1 MKPISL
7 LPLLALLLVAG
18 CATRPPANGTPG
30 RTPAPAAAVTPPAG
44 PSAADLDRRRE
55 FDAALDKWNGAT
67 AAELQ
72 AKMGKPNATS
82 KDPDGTLVWAYVRS
96 TSSSSAS
103 DPNRFSCTVRFL
115 VDDRS
120 RKVRG
125 HRIEGC

>member
-1 MKPISL
+1 MKSL
-7 LPLLALLLVAG
+7 SILPVLVLLLVAG
-18 CATRPPANGTPG
+18 CATRPPANGGQGQTPSPG
-30 RTPAPAAAVTPPAG
+30 AVAPPAG
-44 PSAADLDRRRE
+44 VARADVDRRRE
-55 FDAALDKWNGAT
+55 FDAALDKWNGAP

-72 AKMGKPNATS
+72 AKMGKPNATA

-96 TSSSSAS
+96 TASASAS

-115 VDDRS
+115 LDDKS